1 VTYMR
6 YEASLMGNIEQAL
19 QGLLG
24 YEEQAAEAGPTRFGE
39 TLADVD
45 LIMEEPTTG
54 ERAFVQVKSKATQ
67 AILDDYLDRFRVSG
81 YDRFFFVCHSTK
93 GTLRLPDEAH
103 LHLFE
108 GKRLADAAV
117 KNGLFDWLMERSG

>member
-1 VTYMR
+1 MR

-67 AILDDYLDRFRVSG
+67 AILDDYLDRFRVRVRSVLLRMPLHQG
-81 YDRFFFVCHSTK
+81 HSK
-93 GTLRLPDEAH
+93 VAR
-103 LHLFE
+103 
-108 GKRLADAAV
+108 
-117 KNGLFDWLMERSG
+117 